1 VKCGEAT
8 DDEAQGKVAT
18 VRVQSLE
25 RCPPDDDDHM
35 LTAQPSIDTL
45 CPFQLC
51 SSFCLWVM
59 RYSSVHAI

>member
-18 VRVQSLE
+18 ARVQSLE

-51 SSFCLWVM
+51 SSF
-59 RYSSVHAI
+59 